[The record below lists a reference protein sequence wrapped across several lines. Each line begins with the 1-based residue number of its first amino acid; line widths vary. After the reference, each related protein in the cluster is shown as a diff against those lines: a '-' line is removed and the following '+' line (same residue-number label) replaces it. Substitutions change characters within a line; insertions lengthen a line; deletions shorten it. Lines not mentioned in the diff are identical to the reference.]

1 MNLRKQ
7 IMIRK
12 HIWLKLIKIMRPYP
26 IRSLQNNSTILG
38 NTRDGPLPEKG
49 NLYIKKV
56 SLM

>member
-1 MNLRKQ
+1 
-7 IMIRK
+7 MIRK
-12 HIWLKLIKIMRPYP
+12 HIWLKLSKIMRPYP

-38 NTRDGPLPEKG
+38 NARDGPLPEKG